1 MLNIVPPADPVS
13 RLDATTV
20 RVHAGLHLWQL
31 NGLLE
36 SRCSLALANLGAI
49 ANQTVGGATATN
61 THGTGR
67 TTGLSGFI
75 RGFTIVLANGTAV
88 YANAV
93 QHAELFAAGRT
104 GYGALGVLVW
114 VDLAVV
120 PIWRMER
127 VQAPYALTALL
138 AALPSLRAQY
148 ARMEWWYTPYSE
160 TSGVVLVRGDVPA
173 TTPITGCWGGKA
185 YTAGFLTPP
194 PAGTAAW
201 PAGTSACVDV
211 SYKVLTGNSDNFN
224 PYTEQEVG
232 GQLGGCAGAAAARR
246 VRRGQGLSRHTPLP
260 LQFRRW
266 STTFTVTR
274 CTRTFSRSRTR

>member
-36 SRCSLALANLGAI
+36 SRWSLALANLGAI
-49 ANQTVGGATATN
+49 SMQTVGGATATN
-61 THGTGR
+61 THGTGP

-114 VDLAVV
+114 VDLVVV
-120 PIWRMER
+120 PLWRMER
-127 VQAPYALTALL
+127 IQVPYDLDTLWAQLPALRTQFD
-138 AALPSLRAQY
+138 RV
-148 ARMEWWYTPYSE
+148 EWWWTPYNTASA
-160 TSGVVLVRGDVPA
+160 VLLVRAAVPIS
-173 TTPITGCWGGKA
+173 TPVTGCWAGGHSYA
-185 YTAGFLTPP
+185 TPLTPP
-194 PAGTAAW
+194 PRGMAAW
-201 PAGTSACVDV
+201 PAKTSACVDV
-211 SYKVLTGNSDNFN
+211 SYKVLAGNGDDFAVYTG
-224 PYTEQEVG
+224 EWG
-232 GQLGGCAGAAAARR
+232 GREGG
-246 VRRGQGLSRHTPLP
+246 
-260 LQFRRW
+260 
-266 STTFTVTR
+266 
-274 CTRTFSRSRTR
+274 

>member
-36 SRCSLALANLGAI
+36 SRWSLALANLGAI

-88 YANAV
+88 YANV
-93 QHAELFAAGRT
+93 VRHAELFAAARA

-127 VQAPYALTALL
+127 LSALYELGALR
-138 AALPSLRAQY
+138 AALPALRAQY
-148 ARMEWWYTPYSE
+148 PRLQWYWTPYNAS
-160 TSGVVLVRGDVPA
+160 SAVLLLRTEVPA
-173 TTPITGCWGGKA
+173 TTPITGCWGGGA

-211 SYKVLTGNSDNFN
+211 SYKTLTAPGDDATL
-224 PYTEQEVG
+224 YTEMEVCGLASNG
-232 GQLGGCAGAAAARR
+232 GDC
-246 VRRGQGLSRHTPLP
+246 
-260 LQFRRW
+260 
-266 STTFTVTR
+266 
-274 CTRTFSRSRTR
+274 